1 LTKPFGYANNP
12 LAEGALNMNP
22 TRRSLLVSAIPRR
35 VKSKARHHSAATR
48 APKVKR
54 KAAPAK
60 KKPAPAKNKPTLAK
74 NTANAGD
81 IAQASKS
88 EKSRDSIL
96 VAAARLFRR
105 QGYSATTLRQIAA
118 TAEIKAASIY
128 YYFDSKEAIL
138 EEVLH
143 RGLIGIFESVKTVV
157 KEAGKVSHRRRIG
170 LAIEAH
176 LVALLEAS
184 DFSSANIRI
193 YGQLP
198 EHLKKAHRPLR
209 RAYAK
214 YWDQLFLAARRA
226 GEIRAD
232 IEIVPLRIFVLG
244 ALNWTIEWFNFGS
257 KDAVL
262 KLARRTE
269 LLIFDGLKKP

>member
-1 LTKPFGYANNP
+1 
-12 LAEGALNMNP
+12 MNP
-22 TRRSLLVSAIPRR
+22 TRRSLLVSGLQRR
-35 VKSKARHHSAATR
+35 VKSKPRRISSPPR
-48 APKVKR
+48 APKLKR
-54 KAAPAK
+54 VLAPAK
-60 KKPAPAKNKPTLAK
+60 KKRAG
-74 NTANAGD
+74 GD
-81 IAQASKS
+81 IAQISKS

-96 VAAARLFRR
+96 EAAAKLFRR

-138 EEVLH
+138 NEVLH
-143 RGLIGIFESVKTVV
+143 RGLLSVFEAVKTAL
-157 KEAGKVSHRRRIG
+157 KQAGKVSHRRRIG

-184 DFSSANIRI
+184 DFTSANIRI

-198 EHLKKAHRPLR
+198 ENLKKPHRPLR

-214 YWDQLFLAARRA
+214 YWDQLFLDARRA

-244 ALNWTIEWFNFGS
+244 ALNWTIEWFSLDS

-269 LLIFDGLKKP
+269 LLIFDGVKKA

>member
-1 LTKPFGYANNP
+1 
-12 LAEGALNMNP
+12 MNP
-22 TRRSLLVSAIPRR
+22 TRRSLLVSGLQQR
-35 VKSKARHHSAATR
+35 VKSRSGSTSTRPGAAKSKPR
-48 APKVKR
+48 PL
-54 KAAPAK
+54 PAK
-60 KKPAPAKNKPTLAK
+60 KKSA
-74 NTANAGD
+74 AGKS
-81 IAQASKS
+81 IPVSKS

-96 VAAARLFRR
+96 EAAAKLFRR

-138 EEVLH
+138 DEVLH
-143 RGLIGIFESVKTVV
+143 RGLLSVFEAVKTAL
-157 KEAGKVSHRRRIG
+157 KQAGNASHRRRIG

-184 DFSSANIRI
+184 DFTSANIRI

-198 EHLKKAHRPLR
+198 EHLKKPHRPLR

-214 YWDQLFLAARRA
+214 YWDQLFLDARRA

-244 ALNWTIEWFNFGS
+244 ALNWTIEWFSFSDKNE
-257 KDAVL
+257 VL

-269 LLIFDGLKKP
+269 LLIFDGVKKA

>member
-1 LTKPFGYANNP
+1 
-12 LAEGALNMNP
+12 MNP
-22 TRRSLLVSAIPRR
+22 TRRSLLVSCPQQR
-35 VKSKARHHSAATR
+35 VKSKSSSTSTPLGAAKAKPGLPSAKKNSAA
-48 APKVKR
+48 
-54 KAAPAK
+54 
-60 KKPAPAKNKPTLAK
+60 
-74 NTANAGD
+74 GD
-81 IAQASKS
+81 SAQISKS

-96 VAAARLFRR
+96 EAAARLFRR

-138 EEVLH
+138 NEVLH
-143 RGLIGIFESVKTVV
+143 RGLLGVFEAVKTAL
-157 KEAGKVSHRRRIG
+157 KQAGRVSHRRRIG

-184 DFSSANIRI
+184 DFTSANIRI

-198 EHLKKAHRPLR
+198 EHLKKPHRPLR
-209 RAYAK
+209 RAYAR
-214 YWDQLFLAARRA
+214 YWDRLFLDARRA

-244 ALNWTIEWFNFGS
+244 ALNWTIEWFSFSDKN
-257 KDAVL
+257 AVL

-269 LLIFDGLKKP
+269 LLIFDGIKKA

>member
-1 LTKPFGYANNP
+1 
-12 LAEGALNMNP
+12 MNP
-22 TRRSLLVSAIPRR
+22 TRRSLLVSGPQRRLSRRIPTSPRASR
-35 VKSKARHHSAATR
+35 SNREAAGAKKA
-48 APKVKR
+48 
-54 KAAPAK
+54 KAA
-60 KKPAPAKNKPTLAK
+60 
-74 NTANAGD
+74 GD
-81 IAQASKS
+81 STQISKS

-96 VAAARLFRR
+96 EAAAKLFRR

-118 TAEIKAASIY
+118 MAEIKAGSIY

-138 EEVLH
+138 EEVLR
-143 RGLIGIFESVKTVV
+143 RGLLSVFEAVKTAL
-157 KEAGKVSHRRRIG
+157 KRAGKVSHRRRIG

-184 DFSSANIRI
+184 DFTSANIRI

-198 EHLKKAHRPLR
+198 EHLKKPHRPLR
-209 RAYAK
+209 KAYAR
-214 YWDQLFLAARRA
+214 YWDQLFLDARRA

-244 ALNWTIEWFNFGS
+244 ALNWTIEWFGFNS
-257 KDAVL
+257 RDAVL

-269 LLIFDGLKKP
+269 LLIFDGVKKA

>member
-1 LTKPFGYANNP
+1 
-12 LAEGALNMNP
+12 MNP
-22 TRRSLLVSAIPRR
+22 IRRSPLVS
-35 VKSKARHHSAATR
+35 KSQKRLSNPSERFVARL
-48 APKVKR
+48 PDR
-54 KAAPAK
+54 KTKKTASPQQAPA
-60 KKPAPAKNKPTLAK
+60 AR
-74 NTANAGD
+74 
-81 IAQASKS
+81 ISKS

-96 VAAARLFRR
+96 VAAAKLFRR
-105 QGYSATTLRQIAA
+105 QGYSATTLRQIAESP
-118 TAEIKAASIY
+118 TSRLAASTTTSIPRRQ
-128 YYFDSKEAIL
+128 IL
-138 EEVLH
+138 DEVLH
-143 RGLIGIFESVKTVV
+143 LGLLSVFEAVK
-157 KEAGKVSHRRRIG
+157 KAHRDAGPVSHRRKIG

-184 DFSSANIRI
+184 DFTSANIRI

-198 EHLKKAHRPLR
+198 ETLKKPHRPLR

-214 YWDQLFLAARRA
+214 YWDKLFLDARRA

-244 ALNWTIEWFNFGS
+244 ALNWTIEWFSLDS

-269 LLIFDGLKKP
+269 LLIFDGVED